1 MTMDESAFQTAA
13 GETLEAL
20 FEAIEQA
27 VGEHLDVDL
36 EGGILTLTL
45 EDDRQYVINKHA
57 PNRQIWLSS
66 PLSGAA
72 HFDYDAAQDRWVN
85 TRTPGTLSGT
95 LADELSGLTGISVN
109 LA

>member
-1 MTMDESAFQTAA
+1 MAMDESVFEAA
-13 GETLEAL
+13 ASATIEAL

-27 VGEHLDVDL
+27 VGDRLDVDL

-57 PNRQIWLSS
+57 PNRQIWMSS

-72 HFDYDAAQDRWVN
+72 HFDYDPARDRWVN
-85 TRTPGTLSGT
+85 TRGPGTLRNT
-95 LADELSGLTGISVN
+95 LADEISSITGTPVN

>member
-1 MTMDESAFQTAA
+1 MAMDESAFQTTAD
-13 GETLEAL
+13 ETIEAL

-27 VGEHLDVDL
+27 VGDRLDVDL

-72 HFDYDAAQDRWVN
+72 HFNYDAARNQWAN
-85 TRTPGTLSGT
+85 TRTEGTLSGT
-95 LADELSGLTGISVN
+95 LADELLSLTGTSVS